1 MLGQCLHGRPLPALE
16 RTVLRHQLLHAPNIP
31 SRQERRVLL
40 SVSATQNGA
49 PVVLPQSTGAI
60 ATDSNVP
67 EGHKGLH
74 GFLYGEA
81 GAEVHDDEGREYQ
94 TREGEDDGTSLVPV
108 EQYLTVR
115 QGEKPL
121 GVYALYDSGRNLQY
135 VGYAR
140 NMTLAIKGHLG
151 RVGEERCAYV
161 RALVVANRALMSRGH
176 LEEQAN
182 NWLADE
188 GTLPPGNGVERD
200 LWEGTTPV
208 SGLPEADAAA
218 LEERA
223 LKMRKAMGENLADDV
238 AGESLDSK
246 QRRLNLIRAVEGDDW
261 SAVIDGQTAETV
273 AGNGAPAEAAPGP
286 QHPAATPFARA
297 SVHRSIGDSA
307 PAETPDLTVE
317 SVNAALDEV
326 RPYLIADGGNVE
338 VASISDGVV
347 YLRLQG
353 ACGTCP
359 SSAGTMKMGIE
370 RALQGAFGDKLKGV
384 QQVDSVSTASDVAS
398 VDAHLEMLRPAI
410 ASYGASVQVL
420 LVEGGVCKVQFGGP
434 APIGMGVQAAI
445 KDKFPDIK
453 TVELVN
459 PE

>member
-1 MLGQCLHGRPLPALE
+1 MGTSC
-16 RTVLRHQLLHAPNIP
+16 
-31 SRQERRVLL
+31 
-40 SVSATQNGA
+40 A
-49 PVVLPQSTGAI
+49 PVRNAEGTVALPQGVGAI

-74 GFLYGEA
+74 GFLYGES
-81 GAEVHDDEGREYQ
+81 GAEVHDDEGRDYQ

-108 EQYLTVR
+108 ERYLAVR

-121 GVYALYDSGRNLQY
+121 GVYALYDSRRNLQY

-140 NMTLAIKGHLG
+140 NMTMAIKGHAG

-182 NWLADE
+182 NWLAE
-188 GTLPPGNGVERD
+188 AGTLPPGNGVERD

-208 SGLPEADAAA
+208 SGLPAADVAV

-238 AGESLDSK
+238 AGESVDSK

-261 SAVIDGQTAETV
+261 SSVIDGQTAQTIEDS
-273 AGNGAPAEAAPGP
+273 GNGAEAPT
-286 QHPAATPFARA
+286 HPASTPFARA

-307 PAETPDLTVE
+307 PAETPDLTPE

-384 QQVDSVSTASDVAS
+384 LQVDATSTASDLAS
-398 VDAHLEMLRPAI
+398 VDAHLDMLRPAI

-420 LVEGGVCKVQFGGP
+420 SVSGGVCKVQFGGP
-434 APIGMGVQAAI
+434 PPIGMGVQAAI

-453 TVELVN
+453 TVELVS
-459 PE
+459 

>member
-1 MLGQCLHGRPLPALE
+1 MLRHCLHGRPLPALDRICPKHTYVHLTH
-16 RTVLRHQLLHAPNIP
+16 RTNLHGD
-31 SRQERRVLL
+31 RV
-40 SVSATQNGA
+40 SPVVRATENGA
-49 PVVLPQSTGAI
+49 VALPQGVGAI

-81 GAEVHDDEGREYQ
+81 GAEVHDDESREYQ
-94 TREGEDDGTSLVPV
+94 TRDGEDDGTSLVPV
-108 EQYLTVR
+108 EQYLAVR

-140 NMTLAIKGHLG
+140 NMTLAIKGHMG

-176 LEEQAN
+176 LEEQAD
-182 NWLADE
+182 NWLAQS
-188 GTLPPGNGVERD
+188 GTLPPGNGVERN

-208 SGLPEADAAA
+208 SGLPEADAAV

-238 AGESLDSK
+238 AGESVDSK
-246 QRRLNLIRAVEGDDW
+246 QRRLNMIRAVEGDDW
-261 SAVIDGQTAETV
+261 SAVIDGQTAETL
-273 AGNGAPAEAAPGP
+273 ADSNTNGAEAP

-297 SVHRSIGDSA
+297 SVHRSIGDVA
-307 PAETPDLTVE
+307 PAETPNLTPE

-338 VASISDGVV
+338 VASISDGIV

-370 RALQGAFGDKLKGV
+370 RALQGAFGEKLKGV
-384 QQVDSVSTASDVAS
+384 QQVDSTSTASDMAS
-398 VDAHLEMLRPAI
+398 VEAHLDMLRPAI
-410 ASYGASVQVL
+410 ASYGATVQVL
-420 LVEGGVCKVQFGGP
+420 SVSGGVCKVQFGGP
-434 APIGMGVQAAI
+434 PPIGMGVQAAI
-445 KDKFPDIK
+445 KDKFTDIK
-453 TVELVN
+453 TVELID
-459 PE
+459 